1 MKTLFLAWQDA
12 VSRSWYPIGKL
23 THDGREYCFVYIDGA
38 LQAKEAANFQPLLAF
53 PDFYQSYTSIELF
66 WPFANRLLNRSRPE
80 YLEFIEWLNL
90 DSGGNPAF
98 IDPITLLGRSGGK
111 RVTDS
116 LAVFPLP
123 ECNAAEEYEIYFF
136 ANGLR
141 HYPPSAQQ
149 RAAECMTGEEL
160 MLLPDIQNQ
169 HDPQALMLR
178 TSDRHL
184 VGFCPRY
191 LVTDFFQLIG
201 KQPQA
206 VKVVVEKVNPA
217 PAPLQFRLLCKLTAT
232 GNRGFQPFT
241 GAEYQ
246 PISSVSAALT
256 ECC

>member
-23 THDGREYCFVYIDGA
+23 TYDGREYCFVYIKGA
-38 LQAKEAANFQPLLAF
+38 IQAQKAANFQPLLAF
-53 PDFYQSYTSIELF
+53 PDFNESYTSIELF

-80 YLEFIEWLNL
+80 YPEFIEWLNL
-90 DSGGNPAF
+90 DSVGNPKS

-116 LAVFPLP
+116 LAVFPRP
-123 ECNAAEEYEIYFF
+123 ECNAAGAYEIYFF
-136 ANGLR
+136 TNGLR

-149 RAAECMTGEEL
+149 RAAECIIGEEL

-178 TSDRHL
+178 TIDRHL

-191 LVTDFFQLIG
+191 LVADFFQLVG
-201 KQPQA
+201 TQPQA

-217 PAPLQFRLLCKLTAT
+217 PAPLQFRLLCKLTTKAD
-232 GNRGFQPFT
+232 REFQPFCGT
-241 GAEYQ
+241 EYQ
-246 PISSVSAALT
+246 PLVRIEQFV
-256 ECC
+256 